1 MLQHVAH
8 GLPPC
13 FGGLNAFNRTRH
25 LCTVTADW
33 TIVHQCR
40 CYLAANDVRSHCTLT
55 RKESEWDRPRRVW
68 CRYPKN
74 DYREHKNYCSESN
87 CVRQDTGGISW
98 LELIY
103 WRQFI
108 WASLPAYDRN
118 NTLNVI
124 YVFAEQEHSIEFIV
138 YVKSF
143 RINTRL
149 LQLVTNT
156 RLANC
161 DLCVSGS
168 THVTE
173 RHI

>member
-1 MLQHVAH
+1 VYSDSWLNDCESVPML
-8 GLPPC
+8 L
-13 FGGLNAFNRTRH
+13 GGQRREIT
-25 LCTVTADW
+25 
-33 TIVHQCR
+33 
-40 CYLAANDVRSHCTLT
+40 CTLT
-55 RKESEWDRPRRVW
+55 RKQSEWDRLRRVW

-118 NTLNVI
+118 NTLNVM

-149 LQLVTNT
+149 LQLSYQHAVSK
-156 RLANC
+156 LWP
-161 DLCVSGS
+161 LCIRQHTCNRAAYLIG
-168 THVTE
+168 
-173 RHI
+173 